1 MKTMTCPHCHRSND
15 GHTDVDDLDTE
26 SPKDPEPGDLSIC
39 LYCGGLGQFDADM
52 ALKVPGEETLNT
64 VLSDE
69 SVVRAIFARAML
81 AARSVIQADAE

>member
-1 MKTMTCPHCHRSND
+1 
-15 GHTDVDDLDTE
+15 
-26 SPKDPEPGDLSIC
+26 
-39 LYCGGLGQFDADM
+39 M

-81 AARSVIQADAE
+81 AARGVIQADAE